1 MKKTYVH
8 PLPVRIWHWINALG
22 FILLIVTGLQIRYTD
37 ILSLMSFE
45 SAVRLHNWL
54 GFALMANYLIWLLF
68 YLLTDKVS
76 VYHPELDPKKYFRD
90 TLKQIRYYSY
100 GIFRGHPNPHRVR
113 PYAKF
118 NPLQRVMYQIVML
131 IIVPIQ
137 FGTGL
142 LLWDVDRFY
151 SWVEALGG
159 VRVVS
164 TVHVLVFIFFAS
176 FILIHVYLG
185 SLGHTASAHFKA
197 MVTGYE
203 EEMEE
208 APPAAKAG

>member
-100 GIFRGHPNPHRVR
+100 GIFRGHPNPHHVR

-118 NPLQRVMYQIVML
+118 NPLQKVMYQIVML

>member
-22 FILLIVTGLQIRYTD
+22 FILLIVTGLQIRYTG
-37 ILSLMSFE
+37 ILGLMSFE
-45 SAVRLHNWL
+45 SAVRFHNWL

-68 YLLTDKVS
+68 YLLTEKVS
-76 VYHPELDPKKYFRD
+76 VYHPELAPKKYFGD

-100 GIFRGHPNPHRVR
+100 GIFRGHPNPHHVR

-118 NPLQRVMYQIVML
+118 NPLQKVMYQIVML

-151 SWVEALGG
+151 SWVEFDSLLIKRLLNCP
-159 VRVVS
+159 VRR
-164 TVHVLVFIFFAS
+164 
-176 FILIHVYLG
+176 
-185 SLGHTASAHFKA
+185 
-197 MVTGYE
+197 
-203 EEMEE
+203 
-208 APPAAKAG
+208 

>member
-118 NPLQRVMYQIVML
+118 NPLQKVMYQIVML

>member
-22 FILLIVTGLQIRYTD
+22 FILLIVTGLQIRYTG
-37 ILSLMSFE
+37 ILGLMSFE
-45 SAVRLHNWL
+45 SAVRFHNWL

-76 VYHPELDPKKYFRD
+76 VYHPELDPKKYFGD

-100 GIFRGHPNPHRVR
+100 GIFRGHPNPHHVR

-118 NPLQRVMYQIVML
+118 NPLQKVMYQIVML

-151 SWVEALGG
+151 PWVEALGG

>member
-90 TLKQIRYYSY
+90 MLKQIRYYSY

-118 NPLQRVMYQIVML
+118 NPLQKVMYQIVML

>member
-1 MKKTYVH
+1 
-8 PLPVRIWHWINALG
+8 
-22 FILLIVTGLQIRYTD
+22 
-37 ILSLMSFE
+37 
-45 SAVRLHNWL
+45 
-54 GFALMANYLIWLLF
+54 
-68 YLLTDKVS
+68 
-76 VYHPELDPKKYFRD
+76 
-90 TLKQIRYYSY
+90 
-100 GIFRGHPNPHRVR
+100 
-113 PYAKF
+113 
-118 NPLQRVMYQIVML
+118 MYQIVML

-208 APPAAKAG
+208 APPAAKAGWSADP

>member
-100 GIFRGHPNPHRVR
+100 GIFRGHPNPHHVR

-118 NPLQRVMYQIVML
+118 NPLQKVMYQIVML
-131 IIVPIQ
+131 LIVHIQ

-142 LLWDVDRFY
+142 LLWDVDRFS
-151 SWVEALGG
+151 SWVEAMGG

-164 TVHVLVFIFFAS
+164 TVHVLIFIFFAS

-197 MVTGYE
+197 MMTGYE
-203 EEMEE
+203 EELEE
-208 APPAAKAG
+208 APPAARAG